1 MLTVSEN
8 LIFRYD
14 AAAPLAGTLAL
25 SIESAMRLESQRAIQ
40 SLGQYIEPAVNRAVS
55 SEV

>member
-25 SIESAMRLESQRAIQ
+25 SIEKAMRLESQRAIQ